1 MNGALRAVG
10 LLAGI
15 AGFDILMNL
24 PCFSRVSPV
33 ATLLAPS
40 VDLLVVLALL
50 MTVTLVTQHASWGFA
65 VAVALLVA
73 FYVGWQAYRRWGVPP
88 AVGQITLLGSGVVG
102 VGVASFFLSKLV
114 LRGFSNATLRSLVL
128 LAAACCA
135 LIQAL
140 LGVRVFS
147 SSMVPGMLGFR

>member
-1 MNGALRAVG
+1 MNGAFSAVG

-15 AGFDILMNL
+15 AGFDILLNL
-24 PCFSRVSPV
+24 PCFSGASPM
-33 ATLLAPS
+33 ASLLAPS
-40 VDLLVVLALL
+40 LDLLVVLALL
-50 MTVTLVTQHASWGFA
+50 MTAALVTQRAYRGFA

-73 FYVGWQAYRRWGVPP
+73 FHVGWQAYRRWGAPP
-88 AVGQITLLGSGVVG
+88 AAGRITLLGLTVVG

-114 LRGFSNATLRSLVL
+114 LRGFSVATLRSLFL

-135 LIQAL
+135 IIQAL

-147 SSMVPGMLGFR
+147 SSIVPRMLGFG